1 MYNLPYDYSLCIGG
15 TQGTSVHPTCEDCM
29 RKLSPHRRD
38 GKGQSYIAR
47 VPDIHGECKDK
58 ISVKQWEGT
67 IMKID
72 LTKFREVVVLFNK
85 EVQQELL
92 SEIEKIVLME
102 KDAQR
107 YRWLFDARTEDQ
119 VDQYSTTIANP
130 LPQDFVLSE
139 LQCFYTTKVQ
149 VDEMIDTQMETSNE
163 T

>member
-1 MYNLPYDYSLCIGG
+1 
-15 TQGTSVHPTCEDCM
+15 
-29 RKLSPHRRD
+29 
-38 GKGQSYIAR
+38 
-47 VPDIHGECKDK
+47 
-58 ISVKQWEGT
+58 
-67 IMKID
+67 MKID

-119 VDQYSTTIANP
+119 VDRYSTTIANP

-149 VDEMIDTQMETSNE
+149 VDKMIDTQMETSNE

>member
-1 MYNLPYDYSLCIGG
+1 
-15 TQGTSVHPTCEDCM
+15 
-29 RKLSPHRRD
+29 
-38 GKGQSYIAR
+38 
-47 VPDIHGECKDK
+47 
-58 ISVKQWEGT
+58 
-67 IMKID
+67 MKID

-119 VDQYSTTIANP
+119 VDRYSPTIANP

-139 LQCFYTTKVQ
+139 LQCFYTTKIQ
-149 VDEMIDTQMETSNE
+149 VDEMIDKQMEDSNE